1 MGNDKNPDEVLKIQ
15 NEILKIQKKLLEMSK
30 ERTAMSKDRSRM
42 SADRSKMSD
51 DRSKMSLKRSEMSA
65 QRSYMNNER
74 TLSVWVRTSLS
85 AMIFGIAIDRYGLMI
100 TGSSK
105 HPDTLFGH
113 MSTSTSLIGAG
124 LILLSVLMALTAV
137 WRFLIFI
144 KRYKKEFSPPYNY
157 TGRLPA
163 VYAFMVV
170 LFGTGMFVFMWF
182 IG

>member
-1 MGNDKNPDEVLKIQ
+1 MEKNNPSNEVLEIQ
-15 NEILKIQKKLLEMSK
+15 KEVLKIQKKLLEMSK
-30 ERTAMSKDRSRM
+30 DRTAMSKKRSEM
-42 SADRSKMSD
+42 SADRSKMSSD
-51 DRSKMSLKRSEMSA
+51 RSEMSA

-100 TGSSK
+100 VGSTT

-113 MSTSTSLIGAG
+113 MSTSTSLIGAA

-157 TGRLPA
+157 NGWLPA
-163 VYAFMVV
+163 IYAFMVV
-170 LFGTGMFVFMWF
+170 LFGSGMFIFMWF

>member
-1 MGNDKNPDEVLKIQ
+1 MGEDKTSDEVLKIQ
-15 NEILKIQKKLLEMSK
+15 NEVLKIQKELLEMSK
-30 ERTAMSKDRSRM
+30 ERTAMSKDRSEM
-42 SADRSKMSD
+42 SADRSKMSA
-51 DRSKMSLKRSEMSA
+51 DRSEMSSNRSEMSA

-100 TGSSK
+100 RGLSK
-105 HPDTLFGH
+105 HPNTLFGH
-113 MSTSTSLIGAG
+113 ASTSTSLIGAA

-157 TGRLPA
+157 SGWLPA
-163 VYAFMVV
+163 IYAFMVV
-170 LFGTGMFVFMWF
+170 IFGTGMFVFMWF